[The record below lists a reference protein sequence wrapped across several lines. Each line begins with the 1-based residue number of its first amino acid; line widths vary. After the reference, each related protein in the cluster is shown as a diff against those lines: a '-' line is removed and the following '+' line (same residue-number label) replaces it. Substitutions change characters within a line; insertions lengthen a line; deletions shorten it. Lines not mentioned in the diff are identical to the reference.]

1 MSKHNKKRNTGFI
14 YEALVREVVKQ
25 SVGKNKAKRNQTIAI
40 LRECFGKSTL
50 LYQDLHLYKSIT
62 DTKDA
67 TNNIAT
73 KILNEARSKKAK
85 INKKDLFREQSLVI
99 SKINKKVS
107 SSVFTNYVPNYKYLA
122 SIGMFLGDSLNP
134 KQKVLLEEKLIE
146 NMMLSVDKKE
156 KKAHKMDNVIVNSFL
171 KRFNN
176 TYADVLLNEQK
187 ELLNKYINSAT
198 SEAGVE
204 FKLFVDREIDRLR
217 SALDENKEHKEVI
230 SDSLMGKKFEKVL
243 SFLNESHR
251 YPLDESFILKITQI
265 QQLVNE
271 ITTND

>member
-14 YEALVREVVKQ
+14 YEALVREIVKQ
-25 SVGKNKAKRNQTIAI
+25 SINKNKTKRNQTIVI
-40 LRECFGKSTL
+40 LRECFGRSTL
-50 LYQDLHLYKSIT
+50 LYQDLHLYKSIA
-62 DTKDA
+62 DTKDV

-73 KILNEARSKKAK
+73 KILNEAKNKKAK
-85 INKKDLFREQSLVI
+85 INKEDLFREQSLVI

-122 SIGMFLGDSLNP
+122 SIGMFLGDALNP
-134 KQKVLLEEKLIE
+134 RQKVLLEEKIIE
-146 NMMLSVDKKE
+146 NMMLGPGGEE
-156 KKAHKMDNVIVNSFL
+156 KKIPKVDNIVINSFL

-176 TYADVLLNEQK
+176 EYADILLNEQK

-204 FKLFVDREIDRLR
+204 FKLFIDREITRLR
-217 SALDENKEHKEVI
+217 STLNENKEHRDVI
-230 SDSLMGKKFEKVL
+230 NDGLMNKKFEKVL
-243 SFLNESHR
+243 SFLNETHR
-251 YPLDESFILKITQI
+251 HPLDESFILKITQI
-265 QQLVNE
+265 QQLVSE